1 MDHLDVAE
9 YHRKQARLESN
20 RQGSSEI
27 RLGDTGAYYD
37 SRSREISHQNAAFA
51 AEEAHAAQTGQ
62 TVSWDPC
69 MNPHF
74 SRK

>member
-1 MDHLDVAE
+1 MTHLDVAQ
-9 YHRKQARLESN
+9 YHREQARLESN

-37 SRSREISHQNAAFA
+37 SRSREITHQNAAFA
-51 AEEAHAAQTGQ
+51 AEEVHASETGQ
-62 TVSWDPC
+62 RVSWDPC

-74 SRK
+74 GPK